1 MFYGITLHRCGQCPH
16 TLCRTNARPPLPGQE
31 KERIEDQKISQKLP
45 AGHVITTTL
54 GDTRRTPPDTN
65 SKKGGP
71 SDPKSQQVMRFQA
84 LPAMKE

>member
-16 TLCRTNARPPLPGQE
+16 NLCRTNARPPLPGQE

-54 GDTRRTPPDTN
+54 GD
-65 SKKGGP
+65 
-71 SDPKSQQVMRFQA
+71 
-84 LPAMKE
+84 E